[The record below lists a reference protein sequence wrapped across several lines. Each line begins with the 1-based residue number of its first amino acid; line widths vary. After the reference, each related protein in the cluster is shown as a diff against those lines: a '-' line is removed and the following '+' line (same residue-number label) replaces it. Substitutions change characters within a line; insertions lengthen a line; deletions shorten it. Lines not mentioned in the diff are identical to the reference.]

1 MKTIDSTIEPGETVV
16 QVVIAVPIVLSMLL
30 IAIQAMLF
38 MHSAQIASLAASKGA
53 SVAANSRGDVAMAL
67 NSATRTAAEL
77 GAQLVGLPTAIIDDG
92 FASVQVRVVVPN
104 VAPFFPSS
112 VLRQGLE
119 PLESFVEEDDR

>member
-1 MKTIDSTIEPGETVV
+1 MKTVDSTIEPGETVV

-53 SVAANSRGDVAMAL
+53 SVAANSQGDVAMAL
-67 NSATRTAAEL
+67 NSATITAAEL
-77 GAQLVGLPTAIIDDG
+77 GGQLVGVPTAIIDDG
-92 FASVQVRVVVPN
+92 FASVQVRVEVPN

>member
-1 MKTIDSTIEPGETVV
+1 VKTVDSTIEPGETVV

-53 SVAANSRGDVAMAL
+53 SVAANSQGDVAMAL
-67 NSATRTAAEL
+67 NSATITAAEL
-77 GAQLVGLPTAIIDDG
+77 GGQLVGVPTAIIDDG
-92 FASVQVRVVVPN
+92 FASVQVRVEVPN

>member
-1 MKTIDSTIEPGETVV
+1 MKTFDSTVEPGETVV

-53 SVAANSRGDVAMAL
+53 SVAANSQGNVVLAL

-77 GAQLVGLPTAIIDDG
+77 GAQLVGVPTAVIDNG
-92 FASVQVRVVVPN
+92 FASVQVRVAVPN
-104 VAPFFPSS
+104 IAPFFPSS
-112 VLRQGLE
+112 VLRHGVE
-119 PLESFVEEDDR
+119 PLESFVQEDDR

>member
-1 MKTIDSTIEPGETVV
+1 MKTVDRTIEPGETVV

-53 SVAANSRGDVAMAL
+53 SVAANSQGDVAMAL
-67 NSATRTAAEL
+67 NSATITAAEL

-92 FASVQVRVVVPN
+92 FASVQVRVEVPN

>member
-1 MKTIDSTIEPGETVV
+1 MKTVDSTIEPGETVV

-53 SVAANSRGDVAMAL
+53 SVAANSQGDVAMAL
-67 NSATRTAAEL
+67 NSATITAAEL
-77 GAQLVGLPTAIIDDG
+77 GAQLVGVPTAIIDDG
-92 FASVQVRVVVPN
+92 FASVQVRVEVPN

>member
-1 MKTIDSTIEPGETVV
+1 MKTVDSTIEPGETVV

-38 MHSAQIASLAASKGA
+38 MYSAQIASLAASKGA
-53 SVAANSRGDVAMAL
+53 SVAANSRGDVAMTL
-67 NSATRTAAEL
+67 NAATRTAAEL

-92 FASVQVRVVVPN
+92 FASVQVRVKVPN